1 MRLTSFVPALL
12 ILALSAP
19 ASAAEWIEY
28 INLQDRFIVN
38 VPTQPVVTDIT
49 YPTEFGINLPA
60 RVHTS
65 VDGQSRY
72 SVTAVDYSNIQ
83 KLHADRV
90 KACAGA
96 YPDTC
101 TNQGGA
107 ELRGALDYAISTYLK
122 RGGQVTY
129 YAYANSDRVEGRRL
143 QITNADQS
151 RTFVAVYLHEN
162 RIYIL
167 DGTVPKG
174 AVPPALF
181 QQSMG
186 FYDKDGVRVRYETIY
201 SNFYPAPKREP
212 GSGRFQGC

>member
-1 MRLTSFVPALL
+1 MRLTLLIPAAL

-19 ASAAEWIEY
+19 VAAAEWIEY
-28 INLQDRFIVN
+28 TNLEDRFIVN
-38 VPTQPVVTDIT
+38 VPTQPTVRDIT
-49 YPTEFGINLPA
+49 YPTEFGLQIPA

-65 VDGQSRY
+65 VDGQNRY
-72 SVTAVDYSNIQ
+72 SVTVVDYSNVQ
-83 KLHADRV
+83 RLQADRV
-90 KACAGA
+90 KGCAA

-101 TNQGGA
+101 TNQGA
-107 ELRGALDYAISTYLK
+107 NELRGAMDYAMSTYLK
-122 RGGQVTY
+122 RGGAVTY
-129 YAYANSDRVEGRRL
+129 YAYANSDRIEGRRL
-143 QITNADQS
+143 QLTNADQS

-162 RIYIL
+162 RLYIL

-186 FYDKDGVRVRYETIY
+186 FYDKNGVRVRYSQIY
-201 SNFYPAPKREP
+201 SNFHPAPTREP

>member
-1 MRLTSFVPALL
+1 MRLTSLIPVALVL
-12 ILALSAP
+12 TLSAP
-19 ASAAEWIEY
+19 LSAAAEWIEY
-28 INLQDRFIVN
+28 TNLQDRFIVN
-38 VPTQPVVTDIT
+38 VPTQPTVSDIM
-49 YPTEFGINLPA
+49 YPTEFGLNLPA

-72 SVTAVDYSNIQ
+72 SVTAVDYSNVQ
-83 KLHADRV
+83 QLHADRV
-90 KACAGA
+90 KACSG

-101 TNQGGA
+101 TNQGAA
-107 ELRGALDYAISTYLK
+107 ELRGALDWAISTYLRK
-122 RGGQVTY
+122 GGQVTY

-186 FYDKDGVRVRYETIY
+186 FYDKDGVRVRYATIY
-201 SNFYPAPKREP
+201 SNFYPAPPREP
-212 GSGRFQGC
+212 GSGRIQGC